1 MTKLKFL
8 PLFILLLLTITLSA
22 QKEANIWYFG
32 HNAGLDFNSG
42 EPVALTD
49 GAMNTD
55 EGCASIA
62 DANGALLFYTDGKL
76 VWNKNH
82 EQMPNGFELLGHKS
96 STQSG
101 VIIPKPG
108 SPNIYYVF
116 TVDYTANAGGIAYS
130 EVDMNLDGGLGD
142 VNAVK
147 NIQLETPACEK
158 ITAVLHENKQ
168 DIWVIGHAWSS
179 ANYMSWL
186 VSSNGVDTN
195 PVVSTTGSIVGPVG
209 IGDFNA
215 IGYLKASPEGD
226 RIAAAHWYDL
236 NQVEVFDF
244 DNATGLLSNPIILND
259 FTGSGCYG
267 VEFAPSAPILYVS
280 ERSYQGFIYQYNL
293 SSNNETV
300 INDTR
305 IPIFQL
311 DSTSSARW
319 GGIQLGPDGRM
330 YVSKRNST
338 YLGVINN
345 PNTLGLGCDFEEL
358 GVYLDGRVSWIGLP
372 SFIQSYFVLAS
383 FSYDGLCPGNP
394 TYFTLDVADTGLDS
408 LKWDFGDP
416 ASGANNF
423 STENDPIHIFT
434 DTGTYEVTL
443 IVFGDGLSDTSTQE
457 ITLVIPEVDLGPD
470 LLTCPD
476 SINTLDATLV
486 NATYLWSDGST
497 NPTLDA
503 ISSGNYSVTI
513 EIDGCPAND
522 SITVV
527 HLPLPDLDLGEDPS
541 ICENETFTFDAT
553 TPDVSNYLWQNNS
566 NNPTLTANS
575 EGAYSVTVTGTNGCT
590 TLDSAFLTINPLPVF
605 SLGPDEEV
613 CENENYLL
621 DAGLGN
627 TSTYLWQDGSTNSTL
642 NVSQGGTYTL
652 TVTTL
657 GCSSTDEVEIFYTDL
672 PIVNLGNDT
681 LICADDELILDAYY
695 DDLTTYIWQNN
706 SNLPIFTVTEPG
718 TYTVTL
724 ENICG
729 TVSDEIVIGE
739 NIPPIPLFIGNDTVI
754 CIGDSYLIDATN
766 TNTTHYLWHTGS
778 DEPTI
783 TVQEPGFYAV
793 TWANECGFVTES
805 IEVEDRRCECPV
817 VFPNAFSPDGDGWNE
832 KFNTVS
838 PCDFTKFN
846 VKIFSRWGELLF
858 EINDPSMDA
867 GWDGTFMGKD
877 VQEGVYVYTCEYE
890 HEFNKGRVSGDVTIL
905 R

>member
-1 MTKLKFL
+1 MQKLL
-8 PLFILLLLTITLSA
+8 PLFIVLALTSALSA

-49 GAMNTD
+49 GVMNTD

-62 DANGALLFYTDGKL
+62 DANGTLLFYTDGTFI
-76 VWNKNH
+76 WNKNH
-82 EQMPNGFELLGHKS
+82 EQMPNGFGLLGHKS

-101 VIIPKPG
+101 VIVPKPG

-116 TVDYTANAGGIAYS
+116 TVDYTANSGGIAYS

-142 VNAVK
+142 VNGVK
-147 NIQLETPACEK
+147 NVQLITPACEK

-168 DIWVIGHAWSS
+168 DIWVIGHAWNSS
-179 ANYMSWL
+179 NYMAWL
-186 VSSNGVDTN
+186 VSPDGVDNN
-195 PVVSTTGSIVGPVG
+195 PVISTIGSYVGSVG
-209 IGDFNA
+209 TSSFNS
-215 IGYLKASPEGD
+215 IGYLKASAEGD
-226 RIAAAHWYDL
+226 RIAAAHWYNL
-236 NQVEVFDF
+236 NRVEVFDF
-244 DNATGLLSNPIILND
+244 DNSTGQLSNAIILD
-259 FTGSGCYG
+259 GYTGSGCYG
-267 VEFAPSAPILYVS
+267 IEFASLAPILYVS
-280 ERSYQGFIYQYNL
+280 ERSYEGFLYQYDL
-293 SSNNETV
+293 SSNDQTT
-300 INDTR
+300 INNSR
-305 IPIFQL
+305 IPLFQL
-311 DSTSSARW
+311 DTISFSRW
-319 GGIQLGPDGRM
+319 GGIQLGPDGKM
-330 YVSKRNST
+330 YVSSRNSS

-345 PNTLGLGCDFEEL
+345 PNVLGLGCNYVNE
-358 GVYLDGRVSWIGLP
+358 GVYLDGKASWIGLP
-372 SFIQSYFVLAS
+372 SFIQSYFVLANFS
-383 FSYDGLCPGNP
+383 FDGFCPGNP
-394 TYFTLDVADTGLDS
+394 TYFTLEVADTGLDS

-416 ASGANNF
+416 ASGVNNF

-434 DTGTYEVTL
+434 DTGTFEVTL

-457 ITLVIPEVDLGPD
+457 ITLIIPDIELGPD
-470 LLTCPD
+470 LFTCPD
-476 SINTLDATLV
+476 ILNTLDATTA

-497 NPTLDA
+497 DATLD
-503 ISSGNYSVTI
+503 ITIPDTYSVTI
-513 EIDGCPAND
+513 EIDGCPASD
-522 SITVV
+522 TITVS

-541 ICENETFTFDAT
+541 ICENETYTFDAT
-553 TPDVSNYLWQNNS
+553 APNVDTYLWQDNS
-566 NNPTLTANS
+566 VAPTLTATA
-575 EGAYSVTVTGTNGCT
+575 EGSYFVTVTGTNGCY

-605 SLGPDEEV
+605 SLGADTEV

-627 TSTYLWQDGSTNSTL
+627 NSTYLWQDGSTNSTF
-642 NVSQGGTYTL
+642 NVSQGGIYSL
-652 TVTTL
+652 EVTTL

-672 PIVNLGNDT
+672 PIVDLGNDT
-681 LICADDELILDAYY
+681 LICVGDELFLDAYY

-706 SNLPIFTVTEPG
+706 SNLPTYTVTEPG

-729 TVSDEIVIGE
+729 VVSDEIVVEE
-739 NIPPIPLFIGNDTVI
+739 NVPPVPLFIGNDTLL

-783 TVQEPGFYAV
+783 TVQDPGFYAI

-805 IEVEDRRCECPV
+805 IEVENRKCECPV

-838 PCDFTKFN
+838 PCAFTKFN
-846 VKIFSRWGELLF
+846 IKIFSRWGELLF
-858 EINDPSMDA
+858 ETNDPSIEA
-867 GWDGTFMGKD
+867 GWNGTFNGKD

-890 HEFNKGRVSGDVTIL
+890 HEFDKGRISGDVTIL